1 MNGRDILSWLLALTI
16 VGAIVA
22 GAFVTLAALRPDP
35 ETFEFQATDVT
46 GVTWGRD
53 FHLTGSDGKPHELA
67 DFRGKVVAL
76 DPSGRLRLVARPE
89 TTAASIAR
97 DMRALLRG

>member
-22 GAFVTLAALRPDP
+22 GTFLTLAVLRPDAQSI
-35 ETFEFQATDVT
+35 EFEATDVT

-53 FHLTGSDGKPHELA
+53 FHLTGSDG
-67 DFRGKVVAL
+67 
-76 DPSGRLRLVARPE
+76 
-89 TTAASIAR
+89 
-97 DMRALLRG
+97 RAWFTEDHYGHFIEVREAP